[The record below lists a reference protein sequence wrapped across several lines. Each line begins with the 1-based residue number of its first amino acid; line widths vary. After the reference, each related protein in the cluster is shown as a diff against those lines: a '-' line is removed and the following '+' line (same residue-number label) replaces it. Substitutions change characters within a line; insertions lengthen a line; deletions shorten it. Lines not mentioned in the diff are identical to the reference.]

1 MLVDY
6 IVANPTG
13 NITVLVTTPV
23 DKDSRFEV
31 VQEMFNKVPT
41 CEQVGFITIINDST
55 IKLEMMGGEFCG
67 NATISA
73 AAHLAS
79 VTGLEQNH
87 QAVICV
93 ESSGI
98 DHPVPVIIK
107 CLGNNSYIGTL
118 EMPTP
123 TLIYYDGCPLVHL
136 DGISH
141 LLIPAGNMSV
151 EELETSIKKL
161 ATEINTLALGI
172 VQYEEDENGVT
183 IIPLVY
189 VPASETLVWEN
200 GCASASIAVGYYRYM
215 QNNANTSTD
224 VLQPGGTI
232 RISVENN
239 RILLTGNVHLT

>member
-23 DKDSRFEV
+23 DTGSRFEV

-41 CEQVGFITIINDST
+41 CEQVGFITVINNST

-67 NATISA
+67 NATISTA
-73 AAHLAS
+73 AYLAS
-79 VTGLEQNH
+79 VTDLQPNQ
-87 QAVICV
+87 QAVINV

-98 DHPVPVIIK
+98 DHQVPVIIK
-107 CLGNNSYIGTL
+107 CLSDNSYVGTL

-123 TLIYYDGCPLVHL
+123 TITYYDGCPLVKL

-141 LLIPAGNMSV
+141 LLVPAGNLSV
-151 EELETSIKKL
+151 EELETSIKRIAAEL
-161 ATEINTLALGI
+161 GTLALGI
-172 VQYEEDENGVT
+172 VQYEEDNNGAT
-183 IIPLVY
+183 IVPLVY
-189 VPASETLVWEN
+189 VPASDTLVWEN

-215 QNNANTSTD
+215 QNNANSNTD

-239 RILLTGNVHLT
+239 RVLLTGNVHLT